1 MKKTLLVI
9 VLSILLIVSL
19 TGCGKADKNENGV
32 PAAEQ
37 QNAADAE
44 APAENDGQNPVMNVA
59 GVYHAEGCLEAL
71 VECEGTEDAKI
82 TVTYAPSPWFHD
94 VTVMSGR
101 FDPET
106 LTVEFTNAV
115 LTEYVYNSD
124 GSVDEEKPGYTDG
137 TGRAVFSIE
146 DNTMTVTEETSSG
159 DLETVYTFG
168 PSGELMTVTDPDH
181 YAGVTAMDKR
191 EVETVVGFA
200 VRTAYLSENWY
211 AIADMIRYPIT
222 INGTELS
229 DSVAFIEYMQ
239 DKTVSETDRQAMYDE
254 DFLDMFVNYQ
264 GICMGDG
271 EVWLSDPNYMTDEE
285 PVLEIIA
292 INGITDR

>member
-82 TVTYAPSPWFHD
+82 TVTYALSPWFHD

-106 LTVEFTNAV
+106 LTVEFTNAA
-115 LTEYVYNSD
+115 LTEYVYDSD
-124 GSVDEEKPGYTDG
+124 GSVDEGKHGYTDG

-168 PSGELMTVTDPDH
+168 SSGELMTVTDPDH

-229 DSVAFIEYMQ
+229 DSVAFINGPG
-239 DKTVSETDRQAMYDE
+239 RRLPLLQA
-254 DFLDMFVNYQ
+254 V
-264 GICMGDG
+264 
-271 EVWLSDPNYMTDEE
+271 
-285 PVLEIIA
+285 
-292 INGITDR
+292 R